1 MGFAKFLSPRRI
13 KLARGTAR
21 DLKLEPAAA
30 DIAKFSF
37 TLEGLRFAGN
47 LDLRR
52 DGLYLPIR
60 EGDELAVIYEASSS
74 NSDHEALRGLNSR
87 RSALSGADLS
97 GENSAPRSSC
107 EAPNSGNSAAANS
120 DCDAHSDTAASAR
133 QNSAVSDL
141 SDKDRSGINSAALGL
156 IRKGSNE
163 RASADT
169 EPYAS
174 NLNCKN
180 FSGSASLNSTREEH
194 GALSSPTTNSAAN
207 PAASVLPLDFVNLSL
222 GAQRWKDAGSTA
234 LAAIFAAFGVALAAM
249 SIYCTIFIFEKSDPA
264 VAIALPVLAPF
275 AYCSF
280 KFMRKNWRAAK
291 FGRIFA
297 ALAHSKEPKRS
308 GEAEGYASGVLV
320 LRSDD
325 VYYFGF
331 ALDGVY
337 LSGDNERQIVSD
349 GILTDQNLAE
359 LADGENSAKFKN
371 LNAENSASVKNFAK
385 SANSTSSVNSANA
398 ANSINSAS
406 STEVATSAKAKDA
419 SQSFGLQNGDILR
432 ARYKDYRVSG
442 ILNQSRG
449 MKLGDTR
456 SGLRRVI
463 DFIANMALQI
473 GLRLGGALVLTWLG
487 DHIGGSFGN
496 ALSFIGFLLLLSLM
510 L

>member
-1 MGFAKFLSPRRI
+1 MGFAKFLSPRHI

-21 DLKLEPAAA
+21 DFKLEPAAA
-30 DIAKFSF
+30 DTAKFSF

-74 NSDHEALRGLNSR
+74 NFSREALRGLNSS

-107 EAPNSGNSAAANS
+107 KAPDSGNSTAANLGYN
-120 DCDAHSDTAASAR
+120 AHNDTATSAR

-141 SDKDRSGINSAALGL
+141 VGKDRSGINSVALSLIHEGFNEQANANTEL
-156 IRKGSNE
+156 YTSSFIRK
-163 RASADT
+163 D
-169 EPYAS
+169 
-174 NLNCKN
+174 L
-180 FSGSASLNSTREEH
+180 SGSLSLNSTREERD
-194 GALSSPTTNSAAN
+194 AQANSAA
-207 PAASVLPLDFVNLSL
+207 SPLDFVNLSL

-234 LAAIFAAFGVALAAM
+234 LAAIFAAFGVALTAM
-249 SIYCTIFIFEKSDPA
+249 SIYCIIFILEARAPA
-264 VAIALPVLAPF
+264 GLLALLILAPF

-280 KFMRKNWRAAK
+280 KFMRRNWRAAK

-297 ALAHSKEPKRS
+297 ALPHFKEPKRS
-308 GEAEGYASGVLV
+308 GEAEGYASGMRVLKG
-320 LRSDD
+320 DD
-325 VYYFGF
+325 VYYYGF

-337 LSGDNERQIVSD
+337 LSGDSKLQIVSD

-359 LADGENSAKFKN
+359 LADGENSAEFKN
-371 LNAENSASVKNFAK
+371 LDTENSANSANVKNFAK
-385 SANSTSSVNSANA
+385 SANSTSFVNSTSV
-398 ANSINSAS
+398 ANSINSARS
-406 STEVATSAKAKDA
+406 AEAAAPAKAKDA
-419 SQSFGLQNGDILR
+419 SQSFELQNGDILR

-442 ILNQSRG
+442 LWNQSRG
-449 MKLGDTR
+449 SKLGDTR
-456 SGLRRVI
+456 SGLRRVA
-463 DFIANMALQI
+463 DFIASVALQI

>member
-21 DLKLEPAAA
+21 DLKLVPVAA

-60 EGDELAVIYEASSS
+60 EDDELAVIYEDEALGS
-74 NSDHEALRGLNSR
+74 NSCHEASRSLNSDR
-87 RSALSGADLS
+87 EALSSADLS
-97 GENSAPRSSC
+97 GENSAERPNCEVSS
-107 EAPNSGNSAAANS
+107 SGNSAAANS
-120 DCDAHSDTAASAR
+120 NRDAHSDTTAGAR

-141 SDKDRSGINSAALGL
+141 VGKDRSGINSAALSL
-156 IRKGSNE
+156 IREGFHE
-163 RASADT
+163 QASADT
-169 EPYAS
+169 KFYAS

-180 FSGSASLNSTREEH
+180 FSGSASLNSTRESR
-194 GALSSPTTNSAAN
+194 GDASVNS
-207 PAASVLPLDFVNLSL
+207 AASVLPLDFVNLSL

-249 SIYCTIFIFEKSDPA
+249 SIYCIIFIFDARAPA
-264 VAIALPVLAPF
+264 GLLALLILAPF

-280 KFMRKNWRAAK
+280 KFMRRDWRAAK

-308 GEAEGYASGVLV
+308 GEAEGYASGVRV
-320 LRSDD
+320 LQSGD

-337 LSGDNERQIVSD
+337 LSGDSKLQIVSD

-359 LADGENSAKFKN
+359 LAGGENCMKFKN
-371 LNAENSASVKNFAK
+371 LGAENSTNSASIKNFVK
-385 SANSTSSVNSANA
+385 STNSTSSANSTNA
-398 ANSINSAS
+398 ENSINSARS
-406 STEVATSAKAKDA
+406 AEAAASAKAKDA
-419 SQSFGLQNGDILR
+419 SQSFELQNGDILR

-442 ILNQSRG
+442 LWNQSRG
-449 MKLGDTR
+449 SELGDTR
-456 SGLRRVI
+456 SELRRVM
-463 DFIANMALQI
+463 DFIASVALQL

>member
-1 MGFAKFLSPRRI
+1 MGFAKFLSPRQI

-21 DLKLEPAAA
+21 DLKLQPAAA
-30 DIAKFSF
+30 GTAKFSF

-60 EGDELAVIYEASSS
+60 EGDELAVIYE
-74 NSDHEALRGLNSR
+74 DEALGSNFGSEASRSLNFCR
-87 RSALSGADLS
+87 EALSGADLS
-97 GENSAPRSSC
+97 GENSMLRPSC
-107 EAPNSGNSAAANS
+107 EVPNSGNSTAANS
-120 DCDAHSDTAASAR
+120 NRDLHSDTAASAR
-133 QNSAVSDL
+133 QNSIVSDL
-141 SDKDRSGINSAALGL
+141 SDKDRSGISSAALGF
-156 IRKGSNE
+156 IRK
-163 RASADT
+163 D
-169 EPYAS
+169 
-174 NLNCKN
+174 L
-180 FSGSASLNSTREEH
+180 SGFLSLNSTREEH
-194 GALSSPTTNSAAN
+194 SAQTSSAFS
-207 PAASVLPLDFVNLSL
+207 PLDFVNLSL

-249 SIYCTIFIFEKSDPA
+249 SIYCIIFIFDARAPA
-264 VAIALPVLAPF
+264 GLLALLILAPF

-280 KFMRKNWRAAK
+280 KFMRRDWRAAK

-308 GEAEGYASGVLV
+308 GEAEGYASGVRV
-320 LRSDD
+320 LRSAD

-331 ALDGVY
+331 ALDGLY
-337 LSGDNERQIVSD
+337 LSGENKRQIVS
-349 GILTDQNLAE
+349 GALRSDQNLAE
-359 LADGENSAKFKN
+359 LADGENCTKFKN
-371 LNAENSASVKNFAK
+371 LDAENSAKSTSIKNFAK
-385 SANSTSSVNSANA
+385 SANSTSSANSTNA
-398 ANSINSAS
+398 ENSINSARS
-406 STEVATSAKAKDA
+406 AEAAAPAKAKDTP
-419 SQSFGLQNGDILR
+419 QSFELQNGDILR

-442 ILNQSRG
+442 LWNQSRG

-463 DFIANMALQI
+463 DFIAGVALQI

>member
-1 MGFAKFLSPRRI
+1 MGFSKFLSPRRI

-37 TLEGLRFAGN
+37 TLEGLCFAGN

-74 NSDHEALRGLNSR
+74 NSDHEALRGLNSS

-97 GENSAPRSSC
+97 GENSMLRPSC
-107 EAPNSGNSAAANS
+107 EVPNSGNSTAANL
-120 DCDAHSDTAASAR
+120 DYDAHSDTATSAR

-141 SDKDRSGINSAALGL
+141 VGKDRSGINSAALSL
-156 IRKGSNE
+156 IHEGFNE
-163 RASADT
+163 QANANT
-169 EPYAS
+169 ELYTS
-174 NLNCKN
+174 SLNCKDL
-180 FSGSASLNSTREEH
+180 SGSTSLNSTRESRG
-194 GALSSPTTNSAAN
+194 GASVN
-207 PAASVLPLDFVNLSL
+207 PAASALPLDFVNLSL

-234 LAAIFAAFGVALAAM
+234 LAAIFAAFGVVLAAM
-249 SIYCTIFIFEKSDPA
+249 SLYCIIFIFEKSDPA

-280 KFMRKNWRAAK
+280 KFMRRDWRAAK

-297 ALAHSKEPKRS
+297 ALPHSKEPKRS
-308 GEAEGYASGVLV
+308 GEAEGYASGVRV
-320 LRSDD
+320 LQSGD
-325 VYYFGF
+325 VYYYGF
-331 ALDGVY
+331 ALDGLY
-337 LSGDNERQIVSD
+337 LSGDSKRRIVSSA
-349 GILTDQNLAE
+349 LRADQNLAE
-359 LADGENSAKFKN
+359 LADGENCMKFKN
-371 LNAENSASVKNFAK
+371 LDAENSVNSASIKNFAK
-385 SANSTSSVNSANA
+385 SANSISSANSTNA
-398 ANSINSAS
+398 ANSINSVQSAEAAAS
-406 STEVATSAKAKDA
+406 VKTKNA
-419 SQSFGLQNGDILR
+419 SQSFELQNGDILR

-442 ILNQSRG
+442 LWNQSRG

-463 DFIANMALQI
+463 DFIASVALQI

>member
-21 DLKLEPAAA
+21 DLKLELAAA
-30 DIAKFSF
+30 DTAKFSF

-47 LDLRR
+47 LDLKR

-60 EGDELAVIYEASSS
+60 EGDELAVIYEVSSS
-74 NSDHEALRGLNSR
+74 NSG
-87 RSALSGADLS
+87 RSALR
-97 GENSAPRSSC
+97 GENSAPRPNCEVSS
-107 EAPNSGNSAAANS
+107 SGNSAAANS
-120 DCDAHSDTAASAR
+120 NRDAYSDTAASAR
-133 QNSAVSDL
+133 QNSTASDL
-141 SDKDRSGINSAALGL
+141 SNKDRSGINSAALGF
-156 IRKGSNE
+156 IRK
-163 RASADT
+163 D
-169 EPYAS
+169 
-174 NLNCKN
+174 LN
-180 FSGSASLNSTREEH
+180 SSLSLNSTRESR
-194 GALSSPTTNSAAN
+194 GGASVNSALS
-207 PAASVLPLDFVNLSL
+207 PLDFVNLSL

-249 SIYCTIFIFEKSDPA
+249 SIYCIIFIFDARAPA
-264 VAIALPVLAPF
+264 GLLALLILAPF

-280 KFMRKNWRAAK
+280 KFMRRDWRAAK

-308 GEAEGYASGVLV
+308 GEAEGYASGVRV
-320 LRSDD
+320 LKGDD

-331 ALDGVY
+331 VVDGVY
-337 LSGDNERQIVSD
+337 LSGDSKLQIVSD

-359 LADGENSAKFKN
+359 LADGKNSAKFKN

-385 SANSTSSVNSANA
+385 SANSASSANSTNA
-398 ANSINSAS
+398 ANSINSARS
-406 STEVATSAKAKDA
+406 AEVSAPAKTKNA
-419 SQSFGLQNGDILR
+419 SQSFELQNGDILR

-442 ILNQSRG
+442 IWNQSRG

-463 DFIANMALQI
+463 DFIASVALQI

>member
-21 DLKLEPAAA
+21 DLKLELAAA
-30 DIAKFSF
+30 DTAKFSF

-47 LDLRR
+47 LDLKR

-60 EGDELAVIYEASSS
+60 EGDELAVIYEVSSS
-74 NSDHEALRGLNSR
+74 NSG
-87 RSALSGADLS
+87 RSALR
-97 GENSAPRSSC
+97 GENSAPRPNCEVSS
-107 EAPNSGNSAAANS
+107 SGNSAAANS
-120 DCDAHSDTAASAR
+120 NRDAYSDTAASAR
-133 QNSAVSDL
+133 QNSTASDL
-141 SDKDRSGINSAALGL
+141 SNKDRSGINSAALGF
-156 IRKGSNE
+156 IRK
-163 RASADT
+163 D
-169 EPYAS
+169 
-174 NLNCKN
+174 LN
-180 FSGSASLNSTREEH
+180 SSLSLNSTRESR
-194 GALSSPTTNSAAN
+194 GGASVNSALS
-207 PAASVLPLDFVNLSL
+207 PLDFVNLSL

-249 SIYCTIFIFEKSDPA
+249 SIYCIIFIFDARAPA
-264 VAIALPVLAPF
+264 GLLALLILVPF

-280 KFMRKNWRAAK
+280 KFMRRDWRAAK

-308 GEAEGYASGVLV
+308 GEAEGYASGVRV
-320 LRSDD
+320 LKGDD

-331 ALDGVY
+331 VVDGVY
-337 LSGDNERQIVSD
+337 LSGDSKLQIVSD

-359 LADGENSAKFKN
+359 LADGKNSAKFKN

-385 SANSTSSVNSANA
+385 SANSASSANSTNA
-398 ANSINSAS
+398 ANSINSARS
-406 STEVATSAKAKDA
+406 AEVSAPAKTKNA
-419 SQSFGLQNGDILR
+419 SQSFELQNGDILR

-442 ILNQSRG
+442 IWNQSRG

-463 DFIANMALQI
+463 DFIASVALQI

>member
-1 MGFAKFLSPRRI
+1 MGFAKFLSPQQI
-13 KLARGTAR
+13 KLARGTVR
-21 DLKLEPAAA
+21 DLKLESAAA
-30 DIAKFSF
+30 DTAKFSF
-37 TLEGLRFAGN
+37 TLERLRFAGN

-74 NSDHEALRGLNSR
+74 NSGRGALRGLNSS
-87 RSALSGADLS
+87 RSASSSADLS
-97 GENSAPRSSC
+97 GENSVPRPSC
-107 EAPNSGNSAAANS
+107 EVPNSKNSTAANL
-120 DCDAHSDTAASAR
+120 DCDAHSDTAASSR
-133 QNSAVSDL
+133 QNSAASDL
-141 SDKDRSGINSAALGL
+141 SNKDLSGINSAALGL
-156 IRKGSNE
+156 IRK
-163 RASADT
+163 D
-169 EPYAS
+169 
-174 NLNCKN
+174 L
-180 FSGSASLNSTREEH
+180 SGSLSLNSTREER
-194 GALSSPTTNSAAN
+194 GASANSAA
-207 PAASVLPLDFVNLSL
+207 SPLDFVNLSL

-234 LAAIFAAFGVALAAM
+234 LAAIFAAFGVALTAM
-249 SIYCTIFIFEKSDPA
+249 SIYCIIFIFDARAPA
-264 VAIALPVLAPF
+264 GLLALLILAPF

-280 KFMRKNWRAAK
+280 RFMRRDWRAAK

-297 ALAHSKEPKRS
+297 ALPHSKEPKRS
-308 GEAEGYASGVLV
+308 GEAKGYASGVRV
-320 LRSDD
+320 LQSGD

-337 LSGDNERQIVSD
+337 LSGDSKLQIVSD

-359 LADGENSAKFKN
+359 LADGKNSAKFKN
-371 LNAENSASVKNFAK
+371 LDAENSTNSASVKNFAK
-385 SANSTSSVNSANA
+385 SANSASFVNSANA
-398 ANSINSAS
+398 ANSTNSARS
-406 STEVATSAKAKDA
+406 AEVAAPANTKDA
-419 SQSFGLQNGDILR
+419 PQSFELQNGDILR

-442 ILNQSRG
+442 LWNQSRG

-463 DFIANMALQI
+463 DFIATVALQI

>member
-1 MGFAKFLSPRRI
+1 MGFAKFLSPRQI

-21 DLKLEPAAA
+21 DLKLQPAAA

-47 LDLRR
+47 LDLKR

-74 NSDHEALRGLNSR
+74 NSGGEALRGLNSDR
-87 RSALSGADLS
+87 EALS
-97 GENSAPRSSC
+97 GENSVPRPSC
-107 EAPNSGNSAAANS
+107 EVPNSGNSTAANL
-120 DCDAHSDTAASAR
+120 DYDAYSDTAASAR
-133 QNSAVSDL
+133 QNSTASDL
-141 SDKDRSGINSAALGL
+141 SDKDRRGINSAALGF
-156 IRKGSNE
+156 IRK
-163 RASADT
+163 D
-169 EPYAS
+169 
-174 NLNCKN
+174 L
-180 FSGSASLNSTREEH
+180 SGPLSLNSTRESR
-194 GALSSPTTNSAAN
+194 GGVSVNST
-207 PAASVLPLDFVNLSL
+207 ASVLPLDFVNLSL
-222 GAQRWKDAGSTA
+222 GAQRWRDAGSTV

-249 SIYCTIFIFEKSDPA
+249 SIYCIIFIFDTRAP
-264 VAIALPVLAPF
+264 VGAIALPVLVPS

-308 GEAEGYASGVLV
+308 GEAEGYASGVRV
-320 LRSDD
+320 LQSGD

-337 LSGDNERQIVSD
+337 LSGDSKLQIVSD

-359 LADGENSAKFKN
+359 LADGKNSAKFKN
-371 LNAENSASVKNFAK
+371 LDAENSTNSVSVKNFAK
-385 SANSTSSVNSANA
+385 SANSTSFVNSTNA
-398 ANSINSAS
+398 ENSINSAR
-406 STEVATSAKAKDA
+406 SAEAAAPAKTKDA
-419 SQSFGLQNGDILR
+419 SQSFELQNGDILR

-442 ILNQSRG
+442 LWNQSCG

-463 DFIANMALQI
+463 DFIASVALQI

>member
-1 MGFAKFLSPRRI
+1 MGFAKFLSPRQI

-21 DLKLEPAAA
+21 DLKLQPAAA

-47 LDLRR
+47 LDLKR

-74 NSDHEALRGLNSR
+74 NSDHEALRGLNSS

-97 GENSAPRSSC
+97 GENSAPRSSY
-107 EAPNSGNSAAANS
+107 ETPNSKNSTAANL
-120 DCDAHSDTAASAR
+120 DCDAHSNTEASAR
-133 QNSAVSDL
+133 QNSAVFDL
-141 SDKDRSGINSAALGL
+141 VGKDRSGINSAALSL
-156 IRKGSNE
+156 IREGFNE
-163 RASADT
+163 QANANT
-169 EPYAS
+169 EFYTS
-174 NLNCKN
+174 SLNCKDL
-180 FSGSASLNSTREEH
+180 SGPLSLNSTRESC
-194 GALSSPTTNSAAN
+194 GDALAN
-207 PAASVLPLDFVNLSL
+207 PAASALPIDFVNLSL

-249 SIYCTIFIFEKSDPA
+249 SIYCIIFIFEKNDPA

-280 KFMRKNWRAAK
+280 KFMRRDWRAAK

-297 ALAHSKEPKRS
+297 ALPHSKEPKRS
-308 GEAEGYASGVLV
+308 GEAEGYASGVRV
-320 LRSDD
+320 LQSGD
-325 VYYFGF
+325 VYYYGF
-331 ALDGVY
+331 ALDGLY
-337 LSGDNERQIVSD
+337 LSGDSKRRIVS
-349 GILTDQNLAE
+349 GALRADQNLAE
-359 LADGENSAKFKN
+359 LADGENCMKFKN
-371 LNAENSASVKNFAK
+371 LDAENSVNSTSIKNFAK
-385 SANSTSSVNSANA
+385 SANSASSVNSTNA

-406 STEVATSAKAKDA
+406 SAEAAAPAKAKDA
-419 SQSFGLQNGDILR
+419 SQSFELQNGDILR

-442 ILNQSRG
+442 LWNQSRG
-449 MKLGDTR
+449 SELGDTR

-463 DFIANMALQI
+463 DFIASVALQI

-496 ALSFIGFLLLLSLM
+496 TLSFIGFLLLLSLM